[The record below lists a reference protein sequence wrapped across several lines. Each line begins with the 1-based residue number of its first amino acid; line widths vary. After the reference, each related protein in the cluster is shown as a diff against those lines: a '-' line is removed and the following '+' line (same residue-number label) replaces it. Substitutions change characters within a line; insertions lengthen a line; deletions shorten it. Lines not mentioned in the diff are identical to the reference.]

1 MNNQAIKMGPRKG
14 SELAN
19 YIFKI
24 DNGVYQK
31 NQDNRRNT
39 WKIIAIAAGIAFV
52 LLSFIPSA
60 IPSAL
65 VTKINLEI
73 PDNEHNLTYTNT
85 PPEQTSTDF
94 NFRSASTSNSDPIA
108 ILKISK
114 TIVRVNESIIFD
126 ASNSY
131 DPDGMIITH
140 NLDFGD
146 GTIYN
151 SEKITYRYSG
161 PGIYKVILTVYDNDY
176 LFGFAQADITVVT
189 TEEIPEIIDQVPDQI
204 QAEDAAPWTLNLT
217 HYKSIP
223 KNRNVEFYFYL
234 TGENTSLYTLVGENS
249 TEDNLIF
256 IPKPNAYGSDLVTL
270 KLTSTENI
278 TVSQQFRIN
287 ITSVNDPPSIKKL
300 PDLIVHYDEPYIF
313 DYEPYVNDVDT
324 PRNKLMLSVDD
335 GLEKEYID
343 DDGLKSRI
351 KYPESMLGELVY
363 ATVTI
368 SDSEGFCKDVI
379 SIYISDNYAPIPVS
393 PLPDITLYQGTI
405 RYNAFYL
412 DSYFSDPDNIEIFYS
427 ITPSHLDITLNP
439 DHTVDVSANT
449 QWSGSEVVTFR
460 AYDNLGAFTEL
471 STLLTVIDVNDPP
484 NISPLPS
491 LKIHYNYDYY
501 FNLEPYIYDN
511 DNSLDELNITI
522 SDPTHIKVDE
532 KNRYSLIINY
542 PVEYLNNS
550 VQVILMAF
558 DGLNTTFQYLNITIT
573 NNYPPELISQ
583 LPNIVFHE
591 DMTLTNAFDLDNYFN
606 DKDDKLIK
614 YSIDNNL
621 VNVTLNN
628 DHTVNFSAPMNWFGM
643 DSVCIRAIDSCGAF
657 QETHITVTVLPVND
671 APILLPIPPQFGEE
685 NKRWVL
691 DLSDYVKDIDNDFSE
706 LEILVDDYNVAI
718 SGNILI
724 FHGSPST
731 REFVEVR
738 VRDGEFSASRL
749 IEVQIQLAPRPQN
762 PKPWDLISNIF
773 WIIIIIELIILL
785 TALIV
790 QRKRNKYTVE
800 EVFFIFEGGTLITH
814 LTRHRQANVDDE
826 IFSGMFTAVQDF
838 IHDSFV
844 MNDDN
849 LGIRSTDNTWNLDEL
864 KLGDKKILIEH
875 SINSYLAVIFSGK
888 SSKRLRKV
896 VNRLLEKIEQKY
908 GIVLKKWNGN
918 LDELYGTREILQV
931 LMRPWDKS
939 DKKTKSDAK
948 RFGLLSDDIDDLTRT
963 ATSTMSIKGGITKNT
978 DETEPYPYH
987 SIKPSTPTTYS
998 IEIHPTKD
1006 MLKSMKDQIKEIE
1019 LNENRKPTMVVE
1031 HKTEQKQQAKAGKL
1045 STEEKNLRSPMAIKI
1060 DLDRSW
1066 PITFEIKRAKK
1077 ASSNE
1082 SNNLNHSKQISREQL
1097 FGKSEKNLRSKNI
1110 TITIDG
1116 KKVNVDPSQSLVKQL
1131 TKLDNED

>member
-1 MNNQAIKMGPRKG
+1 MGPRKG
-14 SELAN
+14 SGLAN
-19 YIFKI
+19 YRFKI
-24 DNGVYQK
+24 DSVGYHK
-31 NQDNRRNT
+31 RQDKGRNT
-39 WKIIAIAAGIAFV
+39 WKIIAITMGIAFV
-52 LLSFIPSA
+52 LLSCIPFV

-65 VTKINLEI
+65 ASEINLEN
-73 PDNEHNLTYTNT
+73 PDNEYSLTYTHT
-85 PPEQTSTDF
+85 PPEQTPAVL
-94 NFRSASTSNSDPIA
+94 NFRSASISYSDPIA

-114 TIVRVNESIIFD
+114 PIVRVNESIIFD

-249 TEDNLIF
+249 TEDNLLF

-270 KLTSTENI
+270 KLTSTQNI

-287 ITSVNDPPSIKKL
+287 ITPVNDPPSIKNL
-300 PDLIVHYDEPYIF
+300 PDLIVHHDEPYIF
-313 DYEPYVNDVDT
+313 DYEPYVKDVDT
-324 PRNKLMLSVDD
+324 PRSKLILSVND

-343 DDGLKSRI
+343 DDGLKARI

-368 SDSEGFCKDVI
+368 SDGEGFCKDVI
-379 SIYISDNYAPIPVS
+379 SIYISDNYAPIAVS

-405 RYNAFYL
+405 RYNAIYL

-427 ITPSHLDITLNP
+427 TSSSHSDITLNP
-439 DHTVDVSANT
+439 DHTVDISANS
-449 QWSGSEVVTFR
+449 QWSGSEIVTFR

-471 STLLTVIDVNDPP
+471 STLLTVINVNDPP
-484 NISPLPS
+484 NISPLPN
-491 LKIHYNYDYY
+491 LKIHYNYNYY
-501 FNLEPYIYDN
+501 FNLEPYICDN
-511 DNSLDELNITI
+511 DNNLDELSITV
-522 SDPTHIKVDE
+522 SDPTHIKVGVI
-532 KNRYSLIINY
+532 NRYTLIINY

-550 VQVILMAF
+550 VQVTVMAF

-573 NNYPPELISQ
+573 NNYPPELITQ
-583 LPNIVFHE
+583 FPNILFHE
-591 DMTLTNAFDLDNYFN
+591 DTTLTNALNLDNYFN
-606 DKDDKLIK
+606 DKDDNSIK
-614 YSIDNNL
+614 YSINTNL
-621 VNVTLNN
+621 VNVTLN
-628 DHTVNFSAPMNWFGM
+628 DDYTVNFSAPMNWYGM
-643 DSVCIRAIDSCGAF
+643 DSVRIRAMDSFGAF

-671 APILLPIPPQFGEE
+671 APTLLPIPPQFGEE

-691 DLSDYVKDIDNDFSE
+691 ELSDYVKDIDNDFSE

-773 WIIIIIELIILL
+773 WIIIILELIVLL
-785 TALIV
+785 TAFMV

-800 EVFFIFEGGTLITH
+800 EVFFIYEGGTLITH

-844 MNDDN
+844 INDVN
-849 LGIRSTDNTWNLDEL
+849 HGKKNTDNIWNLDEL

-908 GIVLKKWNGN
+908 GTVLKKWNGN
-918 LDELYGTREILQV
+918 LDELYGTREILKE
-931 LMRPWDKS
+931 LIRPWDKS
-939 DKKTKSDAK
+939 DKKTKSIAK
-948 RFGLLSDDIDDLTRT
+948 RFRLVSDGIDDLTRT
-963 ATSTMSIKGGITKNT
+963 ASSALSIKGGIHKNI
-978 DETEPYPYH
+978 DETERYPYH

-1019 LNENRKPTMVVE
+1019 LNENRRATTAIE
-1031 HKTEQKQQAKAGKL
+1031 HETEQIQPTKKGKL
-1045 STEEKNLRSPMAIKI
+1045 STEEKNLRAPMAIKI

-1077 ASSNE
+1077 ASSTK
-1082 SNNLNHSKQISREQL
+1082 SNNLNHSQQNSFEQL
-1097 FGKSEKNLRSKNI
+1097 SGKYGDNAGSKNI
-1110 TITIDG
+1110 IITLDG
-1116 KKVNVDPSQSLVKQL
+1116 KEVNVDPNRSLVKQL
-1131 TKLDNED
+1131 AKLDKKD